1 MNISCNKRI
10 NFSKDEEQLLVAL
23 VEKYKSII
31 ENKKSNA
38 TTWKDKE
45 KAWQMIEKEF
55 NSNSGQNPRNSKQL
69 KEKYLNMKKKTKQK
83 FSNEKRCNS
92 QTGGGPHIPV
102 DITNIDIAIKDIIGK
117 QITGLNNNYDC
128 DSQINSK

>member
-38 TTWKDKE
+38 TTWKE

-69 KEKYLNMKKKTKQK
+69 KEKYLNMKKKKTKV
-83 FSNEKRCNS
+83 F
-92 QTGGGPHIPV
+92 
-102 DITNIDIAIKDIIGK
+102 
-117 QITGLNNNYDC
+117 
-128 DSQINSK
+128 

>member
-1 MNISCNKRI
+1 
-10 NFSKDEEQLLVAL
+10 
-23 VEKYKSII
+23 
-31 ENKKSNA
+31 
-38 TTWKDKE
+38 
-45 KAWQMIEKEF
+45 MIKKEF

-83 FSNEKRCNS
+83 FSNEKRCN
-92 QTGGGPHIPV
+92 TGGGPHIPV